1 MNHISVV
8 TASFEAELQC
18 ELPADY
24 REFLRS
30 GVDAIPGPRYVLCD
44 IDDALERVSWVVR
57 DVYGAERCT
66 NGVPFLIWLHRVVKA
81 RVSGEGRI
89 PHGAIIIGGVDP
101 REDVILFVSG
111 SRRGQVWLKLRYRV
125 EQYGIDEPEDSMY
138 FLARSFT
145 EFLSSLTSEPQ
156 RRPWE
161 RPEGKDP

>member
-1 MNHISVV
+1 MSTETIV
-8 TASFEAELQC
+8 ALLERELQC
-18 ELPADY
+18 IMPSDY
-24 REFLRS
+24 RAFLVAPS
-30 GVDAIPGPRYVLCD
+30 VLVTEPVYVTCD
-44 IDDALERVSWVVR
+44 IDDAKETISWPLRDIYDPREQCEGVS
-57 DVYGAERCT
+57 
-66 NGVPFLIWLHRVVKA
+66 FLVWLHRIVAA
-81 RVSGEGRI
+81 RKYGEGLI
-89 PHGAIIIGGVDP
+89 PEGALVIGGVDP

-145 EFLSSLTSEPQ
+145 EFLAGLTSEPQ